1 MGDSRSESSRGDL
14 IIPGINSCFQSLQK
28 KDDQTLDGGAIEDVR
43 ETLNVKKEFLI
54 KKLFNLKMTDSGSV
68 AGHLNEF
75 NTLTS

>member
-1 MGDSRSESSRGDL
+1 VGDSRLQSSRGDL
-14 IIPGINSCFQSLQK
+14 IIPGTGGCFQSLQE
-28 KDDQTLDGGAIEDVR
+28 KDDQRLDGGAIKNVQ
-43 ETLNVKKEFLI
+43 ETLSVKKAFLI